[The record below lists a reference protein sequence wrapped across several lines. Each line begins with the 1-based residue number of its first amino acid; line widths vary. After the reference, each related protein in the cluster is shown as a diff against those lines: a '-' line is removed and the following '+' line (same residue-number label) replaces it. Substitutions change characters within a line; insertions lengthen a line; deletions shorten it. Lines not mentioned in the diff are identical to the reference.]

1 MSTDIERYHEPAAV
15 AVRQAQPSVVD
26 SWIQVVADVSKFATY
41 ICDTDFVP
49 AAVRGNAPGVAAI
62 MLAGREMG
70 IPPMM
75 ALQHIHLIK
84 GRPGQ
89 SAQLMRGM
97 VQSAGHEIKDVETTD
112 ARCVLDGR
120 RRGEEQ
126 WTRVTY
132 TADQA
137 RRASIDIRAY
147 PEDKLY
153 ARATTRL
160 CRRKFADVIGG
171 LPSID
176 DLEDGVVDD
185 GPSAIAATPA
195 AAAIE
200 APKRT
205 AKRRTSTRTEPAAT
219 VDEQPAV
226 AAEQAPAA
234 AAAPDGPPL
243 PGEAGYDGTDEHSNA
258 YTEEDAAGAPAE
270 AAQPKGS
277 EPATGPQLT
286 KLHTILNT
294 FAITERADKLTTV
307 ALLVRRELES
317 SKDLTKAEANGVI
330 DLLERLSQ
338 QDDPAKAL
346 DAVLA
351 EFEAADQAEDGA

>member
-1 MSTDIERYHEPAAV
+1 MSTDIEHYQPPAALEL
-15 AVRQAQPSVVD
+15 RQAQPAAVD
-26 SWIQVVADVSKFATY
+26 SWIQVVADVSKFASY

-49 AAVRGNAPGVAAI
+49 QAVRGNAPGAAAI
-62 MLAGREMG
+62 ILAGREMG

-75 ALQHIHLIK
+75 SLQHIHLIK

-97 VQSAGHEIKDVETTD
+97 VLAAGHEIKDVESTD
-112 ARCVLDGR
+112 TRCVIDGR

-176 DLEDGVVDD
+176 DLEDGVSDEE
-185 GPSAIAATPA
+185 SRAIAPAA

-205 AKRRTSTRTEPAAT
+205 AKRRTPQRTEPAAT
-219 VDEQPAV
+219 VDAQPAV
-226 AAEQAPAA
+226 AAEEAPAA
-234 AAAPDGPPL
+234 AAEPAGPPL
-243 PGEAGYDGTDEHSNA
+243 PGEDGY
-258 YTEEDAAGAPAE
+258 EDTGGATAPPAE
-270 AAQPKGS
+270 EQPKGS

-294 FAITERADKLTTV
+294 FNITERADKLTTV

-330 DLLERLSQ
+330 DLLERLSEQ
-338 QDDPAKAL
+338 EDPAKAL

-351 EFEAADQAEDGA
+351 EFELADQHAVDGA